1 MKPAPFD
8 YYAPRS
14 IEEACKLLAEAGGGA
29 TVLAGGQTLMPLL
42 ALRMSQ
48 PFILIDINK
57 IDELKG
63 VTRVTNSAGGRVERH
78 ARSGPQGEAQEAPSN
93 NATRIGPV
101 VRQNE
106 VIADE
111 RLRRYLPVLVTATRH
126 VGHHQTRNRGTIG
139 GSIALGEPAAELPA
153 TAAALGASIE
163 VRSVRGT
170 RRVRADEMYLAPY
183 ATALEPDE
191 LITAIEFPDWPSHA
205 VPLFREVARRPGD
218 FALVGL
224 VGALAIESG
233 RISRAGIAWFGMGP
247 IPMKARQAEAALTGQ
262 SVATLDVQSIAELAI
277 ADTAPFDDRHA
288 SAEYRRTVGRRTFAR
303 ALGEALNVR
312 QAA

>member
-8 YYAPRS
+8 YYAPRT

-48 PFILIDINK
+48 PFILVDINK
-57 IDELKG
+57 IDALKG
-63 VTRVTNSAGGRVERH
+63 VTRVT
-78 ARSGPQGEAQEAPSN
+78 

-111 RLRRYLPVLVTATRH
+111 TLGRCLPVLVTATRH

-153 TAAALGASIE
+153 TAVALGASIE

-170 RRVRADEMYLAPY
+170 RRIRAEDMYLAPY
-183 ATALEPDE
+183 STVLEPDE
-191 LITAIEFPDWPSHA
+191 LITAIEFPDWPSNEM
-205 VPLFREVARRPGD
+205 PLFREVARRPGD

-224 VGALAIESG
+224 VGAFAIEGG
-233 RISRAGIAWFGMGP
+233 RVSRAGISWFGMGP
-247 IPMKARQAEAALTGQ
+247 TPMKARQAEAALTGQ
-262 SVATLDVQSIAELAI
+262 SVANLDVQGIADLAI

-288 SAEYRRTVGRRTFAR
+288 SAEYRRTVGRRIFAR
-303 ALGEALNVR
+303 TLADALNVR

>member
-8 YYAPRS
+8 YYAPRT
-14 IEEACKLLAEAGGGA
+14 IEEACRLLAEAGGGA

-57 IDELKG
+57 IDALKG
-63 VTRVTNSAGGRVERH
+63 VTRVTNSGGGRVERR
-78 ARSGPQGEAQEAPSN
+78 AGGGPQGEAQEAPSN
-93 NATRIGPV
+93 GATRIGPV

-106 VIADE
+106 VIVDE
-111 RLRRYLPVLVTATRH
+111 TLRRCLPVLVTATRH

-191 LITAIEFPDWPSHA
+191 LITGIEFPDWPSHS

-224 VGALAIESG
+224 VGALTIERG
-233 RISRAGIAWFGMGP
+233 RINRAGIAWFGMGP
-247 IPMKARQAEAALTGQ
+247 TPMKSRQAEAALTGQ
-262 SVATLDVQSIAELAI
+262 SVANLDVQRIAEIAI

-288 SAEYRRTVGRRTFAR
+288 SAEYRRTVGERIFSRTLAD
-303 ALGEALNVR
+303 ALKG